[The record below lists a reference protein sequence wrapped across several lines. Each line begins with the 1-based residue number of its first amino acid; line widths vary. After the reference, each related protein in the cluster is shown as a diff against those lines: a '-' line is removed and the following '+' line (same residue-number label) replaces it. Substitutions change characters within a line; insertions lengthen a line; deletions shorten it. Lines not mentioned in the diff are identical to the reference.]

1 MSRRRVREHI
11 FTLLFQKEFAK
22 PDEEQERIDL
32 YFEQHSNIKEEDKIY
47 ILDELQ
53 GISAHLEKI
62 DQLISHYSKGW
73 KIERMSKVDL
83 TILRVAVFEMYY
95 RDDIPKSVAINEAI
109 ELAKKFSSD
118 EAPAFINGILG
129 KISSSA
135 EAVAYEE

>member
-1 MSRRRVREHI
+1 MNRRRVREHI
-11 FTLLFQKEFAK
+11 FTLLFQKEFAQ

-32 YFEQHSNIKEEDKIY
+32 YFEQHSHIKEEDKKY

-53 GISAHLEKI
+53 GISEHLEPI
-62 DQLISHYSKGW
+62 DQLISSYSKGW

-83 TILRVAVFEMYY
+83 AIFRLAIYEMYY

-109 ELAKKFSSD
+109 ELAKKYSSD
-118 EAPAFINGILG
+118 EAPGFINGVLG
-129 KISSSA
+129 KISSSV